1 MHTSIRVLLND
12 CGKTS
17 SPACGRG
24 KGPIAVRNGKGEGP
38 RPAKG
43 PSIPFHFVK
52 RAPFFSRF
60 AGEDEVRQIPDNA
73 FEQKRCVNQI
83 ATALAGEISFH
94 FDGDALPLFL
104 AKGFLNLNCH

>member
-1 MHTSIRVLLND
+1 M
-12 CGKTS
+12 
-17 SPACGRG
+17 
-24 KGPIAVRNGKGEGP
+24 AVRNGKGEGP
-38 RPAKG
+38 LPAVD
-43 PSIPFHFVK
+43 PHLSHFTLVK

-94 FDGDALPLFL
+94 FSGDALPLFL